1 MVVYHPAVQEDVSA
15 ILSYYDQRS
24 NILGDQFWQELKRV
38 IARAAQ
44 NPERYHPANK
54 RLRRANLT
62 RFPYHV
68 LFRSISR
75 GDPSHRGASRQ
86 KASAK
91 SIASALGSLN

>member
-1 MVVYHPAVQEDVSA
+1 MVVYHPAVQKDVNR

-24 NILGDQFWQELKRV
+24 NVLGSEFWQELKRV

-54 RLRRANLT
+54 RLRRANLM

-68 LFRSISR
+68 LFRTIPQAIR
-75 GDPSHRGASRQ
+75 VTAVRHDKSHPQR
-86 KASAK
+86 
-91 SIASALGSLN
+91 ALRRH